1 MPPAHSNR
9 PVCCGSNLADWELDT
24 GGTEEGLARNMGDI
38 GISWLNLGVQLVSFT
53 LFIWL
58 FWKFALGPITNM
70 KDAREERVRQS
81 LDRAQ
86 AIELELQNTR
96 AANEETL
103 NEARR
108 EAQQILQNARELA
121 DQNVARSQAQAQAQ
135 ADEMLEK
142 ARLAFDAEVRQA
154 RVELRQEVADL
165 AVSAASKIVR
175 ANIDRDDQMR
185 LIEEALAEAGAS
197 NGNGP
202 APQA

>member
-1 MPPAHSNR
+1 
-9 PVCCGSNLADWELDT
+9 
-24 GGTEEGLARNMGDI
+24 MGDL
-38 GISWLNLGVQLVSFT
+38 GITWLNLGVQLISFA
-53 LFIWL
+53 LFVWV
-58 FWKFALGPITNM
+58 FWKFALGPITRM
-70 KDAREERVRQS
+70 KDAREERIRQS
-81 LDRAQ
+81 LERAQ

-96 AANEETL
+96 TQNEETL

-108 EAQQILQNARELA
+108 EAQVILQNARELS
-121 DQNVARSQAQAQAQ
+121 DQNIARSREQAQAQ

-165 AVSAASKIVR
+165 AILAATKIVR

-185 LIEEALAEAGAS
+185 LIEEALAEAGS
-197 NGNGP
+197 RNGSSP

>member
-1 MPPAHSNR
+1 
-9 PVCCGSNLADWELDT
+9 
-24 GGTEEGLARNMGDI
+24 MGDL
-38 GISWLNLGVQLVSFT
+38 GITWLNLVVQLVSFT
-53 LFIWL
+53 LFIWV
-58 FWKFALGPITNM
+58 FWKFALGPITRM
-70 KDAREERVRQS
+70 KDAREERIRQS

-86 AIELELQNTR
+86 AIELELANTR
-96 AANEETL
+96 AANEEAL

-108 EAQQILQNARELA
+108 EAQQILQSARELA
-121 DQNVARSQAQAQAQ
+121 DQNVARSQEQAQAQ

-185 LIEEALAEAGAS
+185 LIEEALAEAGAG